1 MRFAEILNE
10 LTYGKVGGNVSTIDR
25 SAPWVKAGMKKA
37 AERTKTF
44 RSLSTVAEKFEFLYK
59 ETDGFTKNKNIRP
72 VFFVKGKRLPFQ
84 SFDASTGELILK
96 DQFSN
101 SRKELIT
108 YKFNINDFE
117 FDKREKSLSNIAH
130 YIFKS
135 DVDGEEQTNDNPNF
149 RVANP
154 LGQRVG
160 SGKIKK
166 PSDEFNK
173 RSNNPFGL

>member
-10 LTYGKVGGNVSTIDR
+10 LTYGKVSPNVSTIDR
-25 SAPWVKAGMKKA
+25 SAPWVKKGIEKA

-44 RSLSTVAEKFEFLYK
+44 RRLNTVAEKLEFLYK
-59 ETDGFTKNKNIRP
+59 ETDGFTKSLNIRP
-72 VFFVKGKRLPFQ
+72 VFIVKGKRLPFQ

-96 DQFSN
+96 NQFSN
-101 SRKELIT
+101 SQRELIT

-117 FDKREKSLSNIAH
+117 FDRREKSTSNVSY

-135 DVDGEEQTNDNPNF
+135 DVDGEEQKNDNPNF
-149 RVANP
+149 RPGNTFGRNA
-154 LGQRVG
+154 G

-173 RSNNPFGL
+173 ISNNPFGL